1 MDAAE
6 PGALES
12 EASESGASA
21 AAQPVTLP
29 PEQAARQR
37 WMSVLAKAGAADIE
51 QAMQTIRE
59 ALGELPAYRL
69 IRRPE
74 IGMIMVRARAGGT
87 GRAFNLGEMTM
98 TRCTLRTE
106 GGQVGSSYVA
116 GRSSRQAEL
125 AALIDALLQ
134 DVAHQAR
141 LLALVIDPLARAQ
154 ELRRNR
160 RVERSAPTRVDF
172 FTVVRGEDRL

>member
-1 MDAAE
+1 MD
-6 PGALES
+6 GATELG
-12 EASESGASA
+12 ASEP
-21 AAQPVTLP
+21 QPGERPTDLP
-29 PEQAARQR
+29 PEQAARRR
-37 WMSVLAKAGAADIE
+37 WMSVLAKAGEAELE
-51 QAMQTIRE
+51 QAMPAIRD

-74 IGMIMVRARAGGT
+74 IGMAMVRARAGGT

-106 GGQVGSSYVA
+106 GGQVGSAYVA

-134 DVAHQAR
+134 DPARQAQV
-141 LLALVIDPLARAQ
+141 LALVIDPLARAQ

-160 RVERSAPTRVDF
+160 RVERSTPTRVDF
-172 FTVVRGEDRL
+172 FTVVRGEDRI

>member
-1 MDAAE
+1 MEGAAE
-6 PGALES
+6 IG
-12 EASESGASA
+12 ASESSEIL
-21 AAQPVTLP
+21 QLP
-29 PEQAARQR
+29 PPQAARRR
-37 WMSVLAKAGAADIE
+37 WMSVLAKAGPAELE
-51 QAMQTIRE
+51 QAMPAIQA
-59 ALGELPAYRL
+59 ALVALPGYRL

-74 IGMIMVRARAGGT
+74 IGMAMVRARAGGT
-87 GRAFNLGEMTM
+87 GAAFNLGEMTM

-106 GGQVGSSYVA
+106 DGQVGSAYIA
-116 GRSSRQAEL
+116 GRSPRQAEL

-134 DVAHQAR
+134 NPVHQAQ

-172 FTVVRGEDRL
+172 FTVVRGEDRT

>member
-1 MDAAE
+1 MDGAAE
-6 PGALES
+6 LSDS
-12 EASESGASA
+12 ETSLPAD
-21 AAQPVTLP
+21 LP
-29 PEQAARQR
+29 PEQAARRR
-37 WMSVLAKAGAADIE
+37 WMSVLAKASAAELE
-51 QAMQTIRE
+51 QAMPAVRD

-74 IGMIMVRARAGGT
+74 IGMAMVRARAGGT
-87 GRAFNLGEMTM
+87 GRVFNLGEMTM

-106 GGQVGSSYVA
+106 QGQVGSAYVA

-134 DVAHQAR
+134 DATHQAQF
-141 LLALVIDPLARAQ
+141 LALVIDPLARAQ

-160 RVERSAPTRVDF
+160 RVECSAPTRVDF
-172 FTVVRGEDRL
+172 FTVVRGEDRT

>member
-1 MDAAE
+1 MDGAAE
-6 PGALES
+6 IG
-12 EASESGASA
+12 ASEHSEIP
-21 AAQPVTLP
+21 QLTP
-29 PEQAARQR
+29 PQAARRR
-37 WMSVLAKAGAADIE
+37 WMSVLAKASAQE
-51 QAMQTIRE
+51 LESAMLAIRE
-59 ALGELPAYRL
+59 MLGDLPAYRL

-74 IGMIMVRARAGGT
+74 VGMTMVRARAGGT

-106 GGQVGSSYVA
+106 DGQVGSSYVA
-116 GRSSRQAEL
+116 GRSLRQAEL

-134 DVAHQAR
+134 NPAHQAQ
-141 LLALVIDPLARAQ
+141 LMALVIDPLGRAQ

-172 FTVVRGEDRL
+172 FTVVRGEDRT